1 MISSDRGFGMVEV
14 LVALAL
20 TGLAGTCFLSSLTT
34 VSRSTITADE
44 RSTAESLG
52 TSQMEYILSQDY
64 DDTNNPPQYEQLT
77 DIPYGWSVNFTAER
91 LDPDNDGMDD
101 DDGIQ
106 EISVI
111 TDSVDEEV
119 FTIISRKV
127 NLEYVP

>member
-1 MISSDRGFGMVEV
+1 MVEV

-34 VSRSTITADE
+34 VSSSTIIADE

-52 TSQMEYILSQDY
+52 ASQMEYILSQNY
-64 DDTNNPPQYEQLT
+64 DDTNDPPEYALLT
-77 DIPYGWSVNFTAER
+77 DIPYGWSVKCAAER
-91 LDPDNDGMDD
+91 LDPENDGVDD

-106 EISVI
+106 EIRAVVNFKGNQI
-111 TDSVDEEV
+111 